1 MVKRLGFAYCATDW
15 KGMATEDDGN
25 VALIL
30 NDVSRFPSLTD
41 RVQQGILDFI
51 LLGRLMKKASRAT
64 RASPAGSTP
73 LTCSTTA
80 TARAGST
87 AGR

>member
-1 MVKRLGFAYCATDW
+1 
-15 KGMATEDDGN
+15 MATEDDGN
-25 VALIL
+25 VALTL

-41 RVQQGILDFI
+41 RVQQGILDFN
-51 LLGRLMKKASRAT
+51 LLGRLMNASRAT